1 MQKIINN
8 FEEIKLFLNNLNIQ
22 NKYYLFKNKKNYGN
36 FDYSSIIETALFLKE
51 NNHKYIKSNS
61 VKANKKY
68 IKDFISSSKTYMY
81 FSDKTENLFN
91 FSDYQFKNIITDA
104 NDKELFDLL
113 NIMFRYQEIDKIK
126 ITLNIIND
134 RNIILTEQY
143 IESLTHLFFTPKIEW
158 LTGRLQ
164 FNEKN
169 ISTEE
174 AAFFQGILTFPELS
188 KVKECLMTYLNYS
201 ENKIIEKISSSL
213 QKRDIFIE
221 LNNKDS
227 THLKRIEYFKEYV
240 ASLKSIIEAMELKDI
255 IVNNSLCKHTT
266 NKKRL

>member
-8 FEEIKLFLNNLNIQ
+8 FEEIKLFLNSLNIQ
-22 NKYYLFKNKKNYGN
+22 DKYYLFKNNKNYGN
-36 FDYSSIIETALFLKE
+36 FDYSSIMETALFLRE

-68 IKDFISSSKTYMY
+68 IKNFISSSKTYMY

-104 NDKELFDLL
+104 NDKELLDLL

-134 RNIILTEQY
+134 RNIILTEQN
-143 IESLTHLFFTPKIEW
+143 IESLTHLFFIPKIEW

-164 FNEKN
+164 FNERH

-174 AAFFQGILTFPELS
+174 AAFFQGIFTLPELS
-188 KVKECLMTYLNYS
+188 KVKKSLINYLNYS
-201 ENKIIEKISSSL
+201 EKQIIEKISPSL
-213 QKRDIFIE
+213 QKRDMLIE
-221 LNNKDS
+221 LHSKDLA
-227 THLKRIEYFKEYV
+227 HLQRVEYFKEYIT
-240 ASLKSIIEAMELKDI
+240 SLKSIIEAMELKDI
-255 IVNNSLCKHTT
+255 IVNNSLSKHII